1 MVWKYLEG
9 RIGNHLR
16 RHLGDFVLLYK
27 WPPPLSLGR
36 LWVKGLANP
45 LVVDGG
51 PISIHAK
58 RNLVVKGALQIWMS
72 RCREELDLLLR
83 GHGHGK
89 GPS

>member
-27 WPPPLSLGR
+27 WLPPLSLGR

-51 PISIHAK
+51 PILIHVK